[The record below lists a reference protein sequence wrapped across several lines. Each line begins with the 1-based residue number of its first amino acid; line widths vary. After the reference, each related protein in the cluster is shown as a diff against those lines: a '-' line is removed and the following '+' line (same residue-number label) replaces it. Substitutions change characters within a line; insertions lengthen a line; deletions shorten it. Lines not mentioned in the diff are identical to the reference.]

1 VKIALDRIED
11 ADDIPGAW
19 DILASDY
26 YQKRTF
32 LAHCQQYN
40 PCSQRYYLLSNAG
53 RLHAGGIVY
62 TLKLDLLTYLG
73 IRSPMNMQIVGVPCS
88 VSSSGLVGIGA
99 LQGELLRR
107 ILCQEKGLV
116 ACLNLDTLPE
126 NVPSA
131 VGRTWPDIV
140 FANSFHTWE
149 EYSSTLRSPYRRRL
163 LQVQE
168 YATSFTLCTGPC
180 CSFTRE
186 MHAMYLQVFNRSQGK
201 LERLETAF
209 FRKLPESFCLTT
221 YAAGGTLRGW
231 TITQRDGDRF
241 SFFLGGQD
249 YRYNPK
255 KLYLVQLMTVL
266 RQGIASGAK
275 LIDLG
280 QSAEVPKMRLGGIP
294 REKIMLG
301 SHSRPMLRAML
312 HVGIGLLSYRK
323 HFPETHVFRDGAP

>member
-1 VKIALDRIED
+1 MKIVLDRIEH
-11 ADDIPGAW
+11 ADDIPGEW
-19 DILASDY
+19 DVLASDY
-26 YQKRTF
+26 YKKRTF
-32 LAHCQQYN
+32 LSHCQQYN
-40 PCSQRYYLLSNAG
+40 PCSQRYYLLSNEG
-53 RLHAGGIVY
+53 RLLVGGIVY
-62 TLKLDLLTYLG
+62 TLRLDLLTYLG

-88 VSSSGLVGIGA
+88 VSSSGLVGDGA

-126 NVPSA
+126 NVPAA

-140 FANSFHTWE
+140 FANSFPTWE

-168 YATSFTLCTGPC
+168 YAASFTLRTGPC

-186 MHAMYLQVFNRSQGK
+186 MHAMYLQVFNRSEGK
-201 LERLETAF
+201 LERLDTAF
-209 FRKLPESFCLTT
+209 FSQLPESFCLTT

-231 TITQRDGDRF
+231 TITQHDGDRF

-255 KLYLVQLMTVL
+255 RLYLVQLMTVL
-266 RQGIASGAK
+266 RQGIAAGAK

-280 QSAEVPKMRLGGIP
+280 QSAEVPKMRMGGIP

-301 SHSRPMLRAML
+301 SHSRPLLRAML
-312 HVGIGLLSYRK
+312 CAGIGLLSYRK
-323 HFPETHVFRDGAP
+323 HFPETHVFRDGAT